1 MITPLPSLGKTY
13 RHMTRYRELITILM
27 KYGFQDIVEQLNLR
41 YYVELGKSVLLQRP
55 AEHVAQI
62 PRAVRVRL
70 ILEEMGTTFIKFGQ
84 IMSTRPDFIPEEF
97 IAELK
102 KLQDSVPPFP
112 TPDALA
118 LIETELEAPVK
129 ELFAEFGDEPIASA
143 SIAQV
148 YRAVLHTGE
157 EVAVKVQRPDIQRVI
172 EVDVEIMMNLA
183 RLAEAHLKG
192 LDILQ
197 PVSMVE
203 EFSRV
208 IDNELNFHVE
218 ARNIERFA
226 ENFGQD
232 ETVQVPRVFHEF
244 STKRILTIEYI
255 HGIPASDHEKLL
267 AEGYDLPTLALTGAN
282 ALVRQIFEHG
292 FFHADPHPGNLF
304 AVGPSRVCFLDFGMM
319 GKLDRTLQ
327 ETLAAL
333 LVCIVNRDDERL
345 TQTVLRLSTNP
356 DDLRDTRKLRREL
369 TDFVDRYFY
378 VPFDKLK
385 IGEVLE
391 DLLSLII
398 RFGLKLPPEIYLL
411 IKSLVTIEGVGRDLN
426 PQFDIITIIKPFVER
441 LVKRQYDPRRIASDL
456 GRTTA
461 ELYRLLRDLPEEIRA
476 LLKFIRRG
484 ELRVDLETRSMEPV
498 MKTWDRD
505 ANRMSFAIVLAAL
518 FVSSALIIH
527 AHVPPLWHGMPVI
540 GIVGFAV
547 AIIMGLWL
555 LIAIFLSGHL

>member
-13 RHMTRYRELITILM
+13 RHMARYRELIAILM

-55 AEHVAQI
+55 AEHVTQI

-192 LDILQ
+192 LEILQ

-292 FFHADPHPGNLF
+292 FFHADPHPGNIF
-304 AVGPSRVCFLDFGMM
+304 VVGPARVCFLDFGMM

-345 TQTVLRLSTNP
+345 TQSVLHLSTNP

>member
-13 RHMTRYRELITILM
+13 RHMARYRELIAILM

-55 AEHVAQI
+55 AVHVTQI

-129 ELFAEFGDEPIASA
+129 DLFAEFGDEPIASA

-157 EVAVKVQRPDIQRVI
+157 EVAVKVPRPDIQRVI

-192 LDILQ
+192 LEILQ

-226 ENFGQD
+226 ENFGKD
-232 ETVQVPRVFHEF
+232 ETVQAPRVFHEF

-255 HGIPASDHEKLL
+255 HGIPASDLETLL

-292 FFHADPHPGNLF
+292 FFHADPHPGNIF
-304 AVGPSRVCFLDFGMM
+304 VVGPARVCFLDCGMM

-345 TQTVLRLSTNP
+345 TQSVLHLSTNP

-484 ELRVDLETRSMEPV
+484 ELRVALETRSMEPV